1 MKKITRILAAG
12 LAAAMIVPMLTACKK
27 GGSGDSISTDDP
39 WYNVTTVE
47 IGSEIDYDEMD
58 YSSLS
63 YTGMYGDNFVFR
75 LNGAYKTPDDFN
87 YETDD
92 FNQYRVDNLRVYDMS
107 GNLISTVD
115 LAALMYQLP
124 SDCDGGYIKS
134 VDHDDQGYYATF
146 VGYSFSGSSDRSF
159 MSRLDLDA
167 GTASDLEEY
176 HSETEYVDRLTSEG
190 LSQEATVKVGTY
202 TVDKFW
208 YSGDV
213 SSYVLEVTDENGVV
227 TEYDMR
233 SLFPSVEVFNINSIV
248 DIGNDRGIIIASGSG
263 DTIFFTI
270 DFSAKTITQDTSD
283 MAWLM
288 PKVNYLTFVEGIGT
302 VVKDIDG
309 IYTVNYENR
318 SLDPL
323 FLYTYA
329 NINMYQVMSYTPVTI
344 SEERAIFSG
353 SAYAPLPFVTPKTLM
368 YVFDKA
374 DTNPN
379 AGKAFLDVASAS
391 DYSYALCDAVCRF
404 NETSDSYFIRFNSS
418 YNVNTALSIA
428 DTNNQ
433 DDPSTQQ
440 DKTATNLGNQLAIDI
455 MSGTGPDI
463 IINGQQFGMLN
474 DDDYLLNLSSF
485 VTDNFGSDRYFTNV
499 FEAAADGEKL
509 YQIPV
514 SFNIMGIVTDSHNV
528 DAGQIGFTFDQYSE
542 FVSGPCNGSNPIN
555 QGRMY
560 FFINSLNCMTD
571 LVMADNTV
579 EFDSEAFR
587 SLAEY
592 TASNINEVLQSDDDS
607 AGGFVD
613 QTTVPASLVTIQNI
627 SSYFDSVKNGDKV
640 MVGIPSYDG
649 RGPIIVGSDSVAIS
663 AQTDAPDACR
673 DFVSILL
680 GDDVQTSYGLQSG
693 IPVNRAA
700 FDSVG
705 DSYRDYQNKRVESY
719 TSYMNASDI
728 RAMGMNPDPMDES
741 VVSEFE
747 SFVDELTGWYTNDG
761 SVNAIIREEMP
772 AFFEGQKTL
781 DQVVPVLED
790 RIQTLL
796 NERG

>member
-27 GGSGDSISTDDP
+27 GGGGDSISTDDP
-39 WYNVTTVE
+39 WYNVSTVE
-47 IGSEIDYDEMD
+47 IGSEINYDEYD
-58 YSSLS
+58 YSSLL
-63 YTGMYGDNFVFR
+63 YTGLYGENFVFR
-75 LNGAYKTPDDFN
+75 LNGSYKLPDGFN

-92 FNQYRVDNLRVYDMS
+92 FNQYRVDNLRIYDMS
-107 GNLISTVD
+107 GTLINIVD
-115 LAALMYQLP
+115 LVNLLYELP
-124 SDCDGGYIKS
+124 SDCDGGYIQEIKQ
-134 VDHDDQGYYATF
+134 DDQGYYVTL
-146 VGYSFSGSSDRSF
+146 VGYSLTSSPDRLF
-159 MSRLDLDA
+159 MSRLDLEA
-167 GTASDLEEY
+167 GTFTDLEEI
-176 HSETEYVDRLTSEG
+176 SSSNEYVDRLVAQG
-190 LSQEATVKVGTY
+190 LSQESTVTVGTY
-202 TVDKFW
+202 NIDKFW
-208 YSGDV
+208 ASGDV
-213 SSYVLEVTDENGVV
+213 SSYVLEVTDENGAV

-233 SLFPSVEVFNINSIV
+233 ALFPTVEVININSIV
-248 DIGNDRGIIIASGSG
+248 DIGNDKGIVIATGRGES
-263 DTIFFTI
+263 IFFII
-270 DFSAKTITQDTSD
+270 DFAAKTMTQDTSD

-288 PKVNYLTFVEGIGT
+288 PKVNYLTFVEGLGT

-309 IYTVNYENR
+309 IYTINYDNR
-318 SLDPL
+318 TLDPL

-329 NINMYQVMSYTPVTI
+329 NINMYQVMNYTPVTI
-344 SEERAIFSG
+344 SEDRAIFSG

-379 AGKAFLDVASAS
+379 AGKAFIDVASAS

-404 NETSDSYFIRFNSS
+404 NETSEGYFIRFNSS
-418 YNVNTALSIA
+418 YNIDTALSLA
-428 DTNNQ
+428 GSNGQ
-433 DDPSTQQ
+433 DDSNTQK
-440 DKTATNLGNQLAIDI
+440 DKTATSLGNQLAIDI

-474 DDDYLLNLSSF
+474 DDDYLLNLSSY
-485 VTDNFGSDRYFTNV
+485 VADNFGSDRYFTNV
-499 FEAAADGEKL
+499 FEAAAEGEKL
-509 YQIPV
+509 YQVPV
-514 SFNIMGIVTDSHNV
+514 SFNVMGIVTDSNNV
-528 DAGQIGFTFDQYSE
+528 DAGQIGFTFDQYTE

-592 TASNINEVLQSDDDS
+592 TAANINEVLQSDDDS
-607 AGGFVD
+607 EGFVD
-613 QTTVPASLVTIQNI
+613 QTTVPASLNTIQNI
-627 SSYFDSVKNGDKV
+627 SSYFDTVKNGNKV

-663 AQTDAPDACR
+663 AQTEAPDACR

-700 FDSVG
+700 FASVG
-705 DSYRDYQNKRVESY
+705 DAYRDYQNKRVESY
-719 TSYMNASDI
+719 TDYMNPADI

-741 VVSEFE
+741 VVSEFA
-747 SFVDELTGWYTNDG
+747 SFIDELTGWYTNDG